1 LEDGVSA
8 GWVAVLVVG
17 AGTFA
22 LKALG
27 PVVVGDRRLPGRVAS
42 LLDVAAPAI
51 LAALVVTE
59 TFAHGRALVL
69 DARLGGLAAGL
80 LAVALRAPIWVAVLA
95 GAVATA
101 LVRLIS

>member
-1 LEDGVSA
+1 MSA
-8 GWVAVLVVG
+8 AWTCVIAVG

-22 LKALG
+22 LKAVG
-27 PVVVGDRRLPGRVAS
+27 PVGVSGRKLPAHVLE
-42 LLDVAAPAI
+42 LLDMVAPAI

-69 DARLGGLAAGL
+69 DARLVGVVAGL
-80 LAVALRAPIWVAVLA
+80 VAIALRAPIWLVVLV

-101 LVRLIS
+101 VARLVT